1 VLTAGGALVS
11 DLGDTIAHD
20 PEVRQTR
27 MIADVA
33 RTRLLA
39 CLSGSEDV
47 VDFTEAR
54 SMLDA
59 LGNAQALAEDA
70 EDRVLMHH
78 GLLTSGEAERRA
90 ARRRPAAAVRI
101 TPPPADARLACRGL
115 RVAACVLG
123 VAALG
128 AAGVVL
134 THRRGV
140 RLPLGRS

>member
-1 VLTAGGALVS
+1 VLTAGDALVS

-27 MIADVA
+27 MIADAA

-39 CLSGSEDV
+39 CLTSSEGV
-47 VDFTEAR
+47 VDVTEAR
-54 SMLDA
+54 GMLDA
-59 LGNAQALAEDA
+59 LGSAQTLTEDA

-78 GLLTSGEAERRA
+78 GLLTSAEAERRA
-90 ARRRPAAAVRI
+90 AHRRPAAAVRI